1 MPEDVSRRDRR
12 DLDLL
17 RRYHDHGDLRARDEM
32 VRRVMP
38 LVRSIARRYADRGEP
53 LDDLVQVGC
62 VGLVKAIDRFD
73 PHAGHR
79 FVSFAAPNVS
89 GEIKR
94 YFRDHSWAVHVPR
107 AAQELAAKVHIAQR
121 RWADAV
127 GREPTVDELCGE
139 LGESADR
146 IVDAITAGRAYR
158 AAPLERPA
166 ADGDGL
172 VYELHGRDDPGFA
185 TVEDRHYVEQ
195 AARALDPRSRRI
207 VRERFC
213 DERLQREIASDIGVS
228 QVQVSRILDNALR
241 RMREELQV
249 PAAGGELRL
258 AA

>member
-1 MPEDVSRRDRR
+1 MSEDVLRRDRR

-17 RRYHDHGDLRARDEM
+17 RRYHDRGDLRARDEM
-32 VRRVMP
+32 VRRAMP

-62 VGLVKAIDRFD
+62 LGLVKAIDRFD

-79 FVSFAAPNVS
+79 FISFAAPNVS

-94 YFRDHSWAVHVPR
+94 HFRDHSWAVHVPR
-107 AAQELAAKVHIAQR
+107 AAQELAAKIHIVQR

-127 GREPTVDELCGE
+127 GREPTVEELCRE
-139 LGESADR
+139 LGEPADR
-146 IVDAITAGRAYR
+146 VVDAIAAGRAYR

-166 ADGDGL
+166 ADGDGV
-172 VYELHGRDDPGFA
+172 VYELHGREDPGFS

-195 AARALDPRSRRI
+195 ATRALDPRSRR
-207 VRERFC
+207 VVEERFY
-213 DERLQREIASDIGVS
+213 DERLQREIAGGIGVS
-228 QVQVSRILDNALR
+228 QMQVSRILDNALR
-241 RMREELQV
+241 QMRQELET
-249 PAAGGELRL
+249 PAAGGELL

>member
-1 MPEDVSRRDRR
+1 MSEDVSRRDRC
-12 DLDLL
+12 DLALL

-32 VRRVMP
+32 VRRALP

-79 FVSFAAPNVS
+79 FISFAAPNVS

-94 YFRDHSWAVHVPR
+94 HFRDHSWAVHVPR

-121 RWADAV
+121 RWSDTV
-127 GREPTVDELCGE
+127 GREPSVQELCAE
-139 LGESADR
+139 LGEPADR

-172 VYELHGRDDPGFA
+172 IHELHGREDPGFGA
-185 TVEDRHYVEQ
+185 VEDRHYVAQ
-195 AARALDPRSRRI
+195 ATRALDPRSRR
-207 VRERFC
+207 VVEERFY
-213 DERLQREIASDIGVS
+213 DERLQREIAGGIGVS
-228 QVQVSRILDNALR
+228 QMQVSRILDNALR
-241 RMREELQV
+241 RMREGLEAS
-249 PAAGGELRL
+249 PEGGELV